1 MEIKNLEMITCPVCG
16 RPFPKR
22 RRELGYR
29 CCVNCSTEKP
39 LVAVIEGQEDGED
52 VSTTVHLVTQKQ
64 ALAMYKAEHNGRVDT
79 NPDLETAPDLSTF
92 EQQEELTAS
101 LSPAE
106 REAYLSE
113 LENEFTGMS
122 ERSVEEL
129 DLINPI
135 LGEDEDE
142 EEEFSDD

>member
-1 MEIKNLEMITCPVCG
+1 MKIENLEMIPCPKCG

-22 RRELGYR
+22 RKELGYNY
-29 CCVNCSTEKP
+29 CVNCSTEKP
-39 LVAVIEGQEDGED
+39 LVSFIEGQGEGED
-52 VSTTVHLVTQKQ
+52 VSTTVHIVTQKQ
-64 ALAMYKAEHNGRVDT
+64 AFELYKAEHNGKVDI
-79 NPDLETAPDLSTF
+79 NPEFEEAPDLSTF

-129 DLINPI
+129 DFINPI
-135 LGEDEDE
+135 LGEDEEEDE
-142 EEEFSDD
+142 EFPED